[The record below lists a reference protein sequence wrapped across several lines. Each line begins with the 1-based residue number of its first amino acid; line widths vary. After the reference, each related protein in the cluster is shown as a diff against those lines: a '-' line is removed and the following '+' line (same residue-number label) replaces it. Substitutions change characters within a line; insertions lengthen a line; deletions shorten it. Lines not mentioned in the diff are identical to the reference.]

1 MVWMLLYLPR
11 ESVILYCISC
21 LDVCY
26 CLIRCLSTAMP
37 THSTL
42 QCRIP
47 QKKFTFDITNEIP
60 KVVKGNPKREA
71 WLLLKKYKDFS
82 TLGDYIDTLITRNI
96 MF

>member
-1 MVWMLLYLPR
+1 MFGCVLLSNRLF
-11 ESVILYCISC
+11 VH
-21 LDVCY
+21 CY
-26 CLIRCLSTAMP
+26 A
-37 THSTL
+37 HSLNLVVQDT
-42 QCRIP
+42 R
-47 QKKFTFDITNEIP
+47 KKFTLYITNEIP